1 MTDLL
6 SAASLL
12 LTALTIIY
20 GLSYPKMV
28 EMLETIPPTHREDR
42 IKPHNEVRRVITTRA
57 VPLLVISGLLTLVFV
72 PDALRLVCSSIHN
85 FGVKKIASVRDY
97 DAVAM
102 SFVLVTC
109 LLGLLT
115 VHLFALTKQL
125 FNLSAKLNPD

>member
-28 EMLETIPPTHREDR
+28 EMLETIPPTH
-42 IKPHNEVRRVITTRA
+42 
-57 VPLLVISGLLTLVFV
+57 
-72 PDALRLVCSSIHN
+72 
-85 FGVKKIASVRDY
+85 
-97 DAVAM
+97 
-102 SFVLVTC
+102 FVLVTC